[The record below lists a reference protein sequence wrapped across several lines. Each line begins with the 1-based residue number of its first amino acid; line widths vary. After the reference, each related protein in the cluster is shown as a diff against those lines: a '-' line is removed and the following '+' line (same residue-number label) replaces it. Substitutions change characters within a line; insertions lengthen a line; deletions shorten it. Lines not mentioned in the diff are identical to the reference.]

1 MLPGIASYGMTCAV
15 IMDARTAMAHEA
27 DSESLRAL
35 QHEVE
40 AFIQSLV
47 HPVVVEDEVELF
59 DLTAAGWQLS
69 IQFDK
74 LLFEAWNP
82 ARTLARRVEEV
93 AYRDGDRLGVF
104 VRKPHAR
111 ETSVVEFRE
120 LHPKQRRGRDGGRS
134 AFKQEFVAMLKQEF
148 QGWRLENVSNRSD
161 REHSF
166 STWYTRGLARQGRT
180 GCAVIGLSKDEA
192 PAAADAVLAFS
203 LIWLD
208 WLRSRSDRTVVPRL
222 RIYLPR
228 EAVELNAHRA
238 AAINHRA
245 VQLELYEWNGGG
257 ERPARVDLE
266 AAGDVATR
274 LVPHQAN
281 EALISRHRD
290 LLRGLLG
297 DVVDRLAMT
306 TDASG
311 RFVSVRVAGLEIA
324 RIEGDL
330 SPKIYFGL
338 EGSVRRLDDHS
349 RDAFRDFVSRVLARR
364 NAASE
369 DTRDDFYRLQSERW
383 LESMLVN
390 DITRL
395 DPALSPVFVYP
406 QVPAF
411 SRTDRGVIDIL
422 TVTRDGRLAVME
434 LKLEEQINLPFQ
446 ALDYWLRVEKLRQ
459 QKRFQGYGY
468 FPGIKLADAPPL
480 LYLVVP
486 AFRFHST
493 TTRLLCYLDSSIT
506 VVQIGI
512 NDPWRRGVKVLFR
525 RELRSGV

>member
-1 MLPGIASYGMTCAV
+1 
-15 IMDARTAMAHEA
+15 MAHETGP
-27 DSESLRAL
+27 ETLRAL

-40 AFIQSLV
+40 TFIQSLA

-69 IQFDK
+69 VQFDK

-82 ARTLARRVEEV
+82 GRTLARRVEEV
-93 AYRDGDRLGVF
+93 AYRDGDRLAIF

-120 LHPKQRRGRDGGRS
+120 LHPKQRRGRDGERS
-134 AFKQEFVAMLKQEF
+134 VFKQEFMAMLKQEF

-180 GCAVIGLSKDEA
+180 GCAVIGLGKDEA

-208 WLRSRSDRTVVPRL
+208 WLRSRSDRTVTPRL

-238 AAINHRA
+238 AALNHRA

-266 AAGDVATR
+266 AAGDVAAR
-274 LVPHQAN
+274 LVTHRPN
-281 EALISRHRD
+281 EALISRHRE

-297 DVVDRLAMT
+297 DVADRLAMT
-306 TDASG
+306 TDTSG
-311 RFVSVRVAGLEIA
+311 KFVSVRVAGLEIA

-338 EGSVRRLDDHS
+338 EGSVRRLDEG
-349 RDAFRDFVSRVLARR
+349 RREEFRIFASRVLEKR

-369 DTRDDFYRLQSERW
+369 ETSDGFYRLQSERW

-390 DITRL
+390 DITRI
-395 DPALSPVFVYP
+395 DPALSPEFVYP

-422 TVTRDGRLAVME
+422 TVTREGRLAVME

-446 ALDYWLRVEKLRQ
+446 ALDYWLRVEKLRR
-459 QKRFQGYGY
+459 QKKFQDFGY
-468 FPGIKLADAPPL
+468 FPGMELADAPTL

-493 TTRLLCYLDSSIT
+493 TTRLLRYLDSTIT
-506 VVQIGI
+506 VMQIGI
-512 NDPWRRGVKVLFR
+512 NDQWRHGVKVLFR

>member
-1 MLPGIASYGMTCAV
+1 
-15 IMDARTAMAHEA
+15 MAHE
-27 DSESLRAL
+27 SEAKSLCAL

-40 AFIQSLV
+40 AFIQSLA

-59 DLTAAGWQLS
+59 DLTSARWQLS
-69 IQFDK
+69 TQFNK

-82 ARTLARRVEEV
+82 TRTLARRVEEV
-93 AYRDGDRLGVF
+93 AYRDGGRLGVF

-111 ETSVVEFRE
+111 ETSVIEFRE
-120 LHPKQRRGRDGGRS
+120 LHPQQRKGRERERS
-134 AFKQEFVAMLKQEF
+134 AFRQEFVAMLKQEF
-148 QGWRLENVSNRSD
+148 QGWRLEKVTNRSD

-180 GCAVIGLSKDEA
+180 GCAFIGLSRGEA
-192 PAAADAVLAFS
+192 PAAADAVLAFG

-208 WLRSRSDRTVVPRL
+208 WLRNRSDRATVPRL

-228 EAVELNAHRA
+228 EAVGLNAQRA

-245 VQLELYEWNGGG
+245 VQLELFEWNGGG
-257 ERPARVDLE
+257 ERPARVVLE
-266 AAGDVATR
+266 TAGDVSTR
-274 LVPHQAN
+274 LVRHRPN
-281 EALISRHRD
+281 EALISRHRELLRD
-290 LLRGLLG
+290 LLS
-297 DVVDRLAMT
+297 DDVDRVMMA
-306 TDASG
+306 TDTSG
-311 RFVSVRVAGLEIA
+311 KFVSVRVAGLEIA

-338 EGSVRRLDDHS
+338 EGSIRRLDDNS
-349 RDAFRDFVSRVLARR
+349 QDGFRNFVSRVLARR

-369 DTRDDFYRLQSERW
+369 DTTDEFYRLQSERW
-383 LESMLVN
+383 LESMLVSN
-390 DITRL
+390 ITRI
-395 DPALSPVFVYP
+395 DPALSPGFAYP

-422 TVTRDGRLAVME
+422 SVTRGGRLAVIE

-459 QKRFQGYGY
+459 ERKFQDYGY
-468 FPGIKLADAPPL
+468 FPGVALADAKPT

-493 TTRLLCYLDSSIT
+493 TTRMLRYLDPSIT
-506 VVQIGI
+506 VMQIGI
-512 NDPWRRGVKVLFR
+512 NDQWRQGIKALFR
-525 RELRSGV
+525 RELRAGV

>member
-1 MLPGIASYGMTCAV
+1 
-15 IMDARTAMAHEA
+15 MDAQVAMAHETGP
-27 DSESLRAL
+27 ETLRAL
-35 QHEVE
+35 QQEVE
-40 AFIQSLV
+40 TFIQSLA

-59 DLTAAGWQLS
+59 DLTAASWQLGV
-69 IQFDK
+69 QFDK
-74 LLFEAWNP
+74 LLFEAWNQS
-82 ARTLARRVEEV
+82 RTLARRVEDV

-120 LHPKQRRGRDGGRS
+120 LHPKQRKGRGSERA
-134 AFKQEFVAMLKQEF
+134 AFKQEFMAMLKQEL
-148 QGWRLENVSNRSD
+148 QGWRLELVNNRSD

-180 GCAVIGLSKDEA
+180 GCAVIALSKDEA

-208 WLRSRSDRTVVPRL
+208 WLRNRSGRTMVPRL

-228 EAVELNAHRA
+228 EAIELNAHRA
-238 AAINHRA
+238 AALNHRA

-257 ERPARVDLE
+257 ERPARVNLE
-266 AAGDVATR
+266 AAGDVAAR
-274 LVPHQAN
+274 LVPHRPN
-281 EALISRHRD
+281 EALIRRHRE
-290 LLRGLLG
+290 LLRGVLG
-297 DVVDRLAMT
+297 DDVDKLTMA
-306 TDASG
+306 TDSSG
-311 RFVSVRVAGLEIA
+311 KFVSARVAGLEIA
-324 RIEGDL
+324 RVEGDL

-338 EGSVRRLDDHS
+338 EGSVRRLDES
-349 RDAFRDFVSRVLARR
+349 RGEEFRTFVSRVLRRR

-369 DTRDDFYRLQSERW
+369 ETSDEFFRLQSERW
-383 LESMLVN
+383 LESMLVD
-390 DITRL
+390 DITRI
-395 DPALSPVFVYP
+395 DPALSPEFVYP

-411 SRTDRGVIDIL
+411 SRIDRGVIDIL
-422 TVTRDGRLAVME
+422 TATREGRLAVLE

-446 ALDYWLRVEKLRQ
+446 ALDYWLRVERLRQ
-459 QKRFQGYGY
+459 KGKFQNDGY
-468 FPGIKLADAPPL
+468 FPGMELADAPPL

-493 TTRLLCYLDSSIT
+493 TTRLLRYLDSSIT
-506 VVQIGI
+506 VMQIGI
-512 NDPWRRGVKVLFR
+512 NDSWRHGIKVLFR